1 MLGRPRRD
9 RPSPGGRTVPGVG
22 FDSSTDA
29 LAFTTLQGAFL
40 EANRAFLALTGH
52 TRAEILD
59 MTYQSLTQAEYRAR
73 NAEVVDQLV
82 KTGRPV
88 EFDKEY
94 IAKDGSHIGVSI
106 RLFLVRGSDGK
117 PIGIGSIVKP
127 SAKNIEQPQE

>member
-1 MLGRPRRD
+1 
-9 RPSPGGRTVPGVG
+9 
-22 FDSSTDA
+22 
-29 LAFTTLQGAFL
+29 
-40 EANRAFLALTGH
+40 LALTGR
-52 TRAEILD
+52 TREEILD
-59 MTYQSLTQAEYRAR
+59 MTYQSLPQAEYRAR

-82 KTGRPV
+82 KTGRPA

-94 IAKDGSHIGVSI
+94 TAKDGSHIGVSI